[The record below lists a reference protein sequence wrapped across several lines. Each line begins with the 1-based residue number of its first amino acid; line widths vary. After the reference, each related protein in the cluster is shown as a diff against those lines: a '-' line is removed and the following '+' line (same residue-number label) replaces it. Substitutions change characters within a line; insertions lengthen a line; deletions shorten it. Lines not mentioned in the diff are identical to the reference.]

1 MEKPAL
7 PIAVDAALCLRDGL
21 CAMVCPLGIMK
32 ADDDGL
38 AVVDE
43 NLAKRCIACG
53 HCVSV
58 CPSGALSLTGLAG
71 GPAAPV
77 GAGQPVRKS
86 LAVSLEQ
93 AEQFMKTRRSVRR
106 FTPEPPERELLT
118 RLLDDAEYASS
129 GHNARPTEWSVLMGR
144 AAVIKVADLTVEW
157 MRQVI
162 AVAPE
167 VANRFHMKGVV
178 RACEAGMDV
187 ICRGAPCLV
196 AAHSPESGATPRED
210 AGIALT
216 YFELLAH
223 AAGLGACWAGFVTFA
238 AAQHPDL
245 KAALGIPPGRVM
257 HGGLMVGTPALKYA
271 RIPPR
276 APARATFMGDDA

>member
-77 GAGQPVRKS
+77 GAG
-86 LAVSLEQ
+86 
-93 AEQFMKTRRSVRR
+93 T
-106 FTPEPPERELLT
+106 
-118 RLLDDAEYASS
+118 
-129 GHNARPTEWSVLMGR
+129 
-144 AAVIKVADLTVEW
+144 
-157 MRQVI
+157 
-162 AVAPE
+162 
-167 VANRFHMKGVV
+167 
-178 RACEAGMDV
+178 
-187 ICRGAPCLV
+187 
-196 AAHSPESGATPRED
+196 
-210 AGIALT
+210 
-216 YFELLAH
+216 
-223 AAGLGACWAGFVTFA
+223 
-238 AAQHPDL
+238 
-245 KAALGIPPGRVM
+245 
-257 HGGLMVGTPALKYA
+257 
-271 RIPPR
+271 
-276 APARATFMGDDA
+276 